1 MRREEKSDLISALQ
15 SSLQDANG
23 VFVVE
28 NNGLTVK
35 EFEALRNELRP
46 LVSVFKVVK
55 NRLMKLAL
63 KDTNFEAVSDMMKR
77 PTLPNANLD
86 LLQRLYKWGVI
97 WAVLFVIFFA
107 VHSTGNLLLRVV
119 SSLCFVGMVV
129 LEVLFVNKVLITGLL
144 EKKRLVLFILSSIF
158 VLPVW
163 AALSTGID
171 ICLLHY
177 IVGRPFNELF
187 SFPYTFVAFM
197 VRLIWF
203 IATFAIVVIF
213 YFQRKENE
221 EKIVSDQLKSEKL
234 DMELRY
240 LKSQINPHFLF
251 NALNNI
257 YSMVYTHDDNAAD
270 GVLKLSEMLRYVL
283 VDCQAEMIPLS
294 KEINYIENFI
304 DFQLMRMP
312 GHHDVVLEQDI
323 ENTEF
328 LIAPMLL
335 QPIIENCFKY
345 SRLESHPEGRVH
357 ISIKHAS
364 DRLCFEAENTIAPN
378 VVPMT
383 GNGGEGKKS
392 GIGLKNVQQRLMLH
406 YGENYKF
413 DIQQDSEIYKV
424 RIEL

>member
-1 MRREEKSDLISALQ
+1 
-15 SSLQDANG
+15 
-23 VFVVE
+23 
-28 NNGLTVK
+28 
-35 EFEALRNELRP
+35 
-46 LVSVFKVVK
+46 
-55 NRLMKLAL
+55 MKKIPFPSKTIIFAD
-63 KDTNFEAVSDMMKR
+63 KTYVMKR

-129 LEVLFVNKVLITGLL
+129 LEVLFVNKVLIRGLL

-203 IATFAIVVIF
+203 LATFAIVVIF

-221 EKIVSDQLKSEKL
+221 EKIISDQLKSEKL

-323 ENTEF
+323 ENTEY

-357 ISIKHAS
+357 ISIKQAS
-364 DRLCFEAENTIAPN
+364 DNLCFEAENTIAPN
-378 VVPMT
+378 VVPMA

-413 DIQQDSEIYKV
+413 DIQQDSDIYKV